1 MPEGPECRLTVDF
14 LHDKLCGKIID
25 KWIFCGGKYTD
36 NYPKGYESFD
46 TFLPAKVEEVSC
58 KGKFIYFILSKNK
71 EKYYIFHSL
80 MLTGRWQN
88 EHDDYCKCFIETE
101 NNKTIWFRDTR
112 GFGTFYFT
120 NSVEELELKLN
131 TLGPDIMKPEF
142 KLDKFKALVKKY
154 NNRNITAFLMDQE
167 VISGCGNYIK
177 AEVLY
182 YAKISPCR
190 KTGNLKDNETELLYE
205 ALRIIP
211 RLSYNNQGLTLR
223 DYTDEDGNKGTYTK
237 NLKIYGNKKAK
248 KTKTAD
254 GRTTYWDPKYQ
265 S

>member
-1 MPEGPECRLTVDF
+1 
-14 LHDKLCGKIID
+14 
-25 KWIFCGGKYTD
+25 
-36 NYPKGYESFD
+36 
-46 TFLPAKVEEVSC
+46 
-58 KGKFIYFILSKNK
+58 
-71 EKYYIFHSL
+71 
-80 MLTGRWQN
+80 
-88 EHDDYCKCFIETE
+88 
-101 NNKTIWFRDTR
+101 
-112 GFGTFYFT
+112 
-120 NSVEELELKLN
+120 
-131 TLGPDIMKPEF
+131 MKPEF

-154 NNRNITAFLMDQE
+154 NNRNITAFLMDQQ

-265 S
+265 T